1 MRLAQRALGAR
12 LHLRAQPPTSEAPR
26 WSARRAW
33 KPRELRSNY
42 PLWGVENDRLK
53 IEIQRAPP
61 FLDKETPVVH
71 WMKQP
76 IVLGLL
82 VVLAVAIAAAGGGI
96 SWDAVSIL
104 R

>member
-1 MRLAQRALGAR
+1 M
-12 LHLRAQPPTSEAPR
+12 
-26 WSARRAW
+26 
-33 KPRELRSNY
+33 
-42 PLWGVENDRLK
+42 
-53 IEIQRAPP
+53 
-61 FLDKETPVVH
+61 VH